1 MNFTAYIGSQFGNP
15 RGLVG
20 RICCV
25 IMNIVNK
32 KLYCTVSDAVF
43 KHSGKKILDVGVG
56 NGYLEKMLSGKSDLI
71 IHGID
76 ISEDMIQNAAK
87 RNHAAVQQGRV
98 VLALGDCCDL
108 QFPDGTFDAVTSI
121 NTIYFLPDTIKG
133 LSEIRR
139 VLKDDGIFVNA
150 VYSQEWMK
158 RLSYT
163 KTGFKFFSKQDYIA
177 DGKKAGF
184 SDVIIEDI
192 VKGKSFTITYM
203 KT

>member
-1 MNFTAYIGSQFGNP
+1 
-15 RGLVG
+15 
-20 RICCV
+20 
-25 IMNIVNK
+25 
-32 KLYCTVSDAVF
+32 
-43 KHSGKKILDVGVG
+43 
-56 NGYLEKMLSGKSDLI
+56 
-71 IHGID
+71 
-76 ISEDMIQNAAK
+76 
-87 RNHAAVQQGRV
+87 
-98 VLALGDCCDL
+98 
-108 QFPDGTFDAVTSI
+108 
-121 NTIYFLPDTIKG
+121 
-133 LSEIRR
+133 
-139 VLKDDGIFVNA
+139 LKDDGIFVNA